1 MRNEKTHDM
10 IHIMNTRKRTYSSM
24 TTPSLLLLLLFFCC
38 RLIAASIDSN
48 FQIEPNPSNQIFLR
62 ETHLQIG
69 GTSFYHHEPS
79 SVWSSHLH
87 QACHRENYEV
97 ACQYTELTSRIRSN
111 VEQLHRLKS
120 SAVSLE
126 EGEYDASNEIEVNTL
141 LIDDLTIL
149 ASFHKEMLDEY
160 YSIISSQNNL
170 VDSDDDDDDVDDGS
184 SRNKNNI

>member
-1 MRNEKTHDM
+1 
-10 IHIMNTRKRTYSSM
+10 
-24 TTPSLLLLLLFFCC
+24 
-38 RLIAASIDSN
+38 
-48 FQIEPNPSNQIFLR
+48 
-62 ETHLQIG
+62 
-69 GTSFYHHEPS
+69 
-79 SVWSSHLH
+79 
-87 QACHRENYEV
+87 
-97 ACQYTELTSRIRSN
+97 

-120 SAVSLE
+120 SAATLE
-126 EGEYDASNEIEVNTL
+126 EGEYYDVSDEIEVNTL